1 MDSSLEKQLKS
12 TDHPL
17 FKERPKGVEPVYSKR
32 RQAMGSVYEE
42 TEEEVEVEA
51 WRKRMQIGPLLS
63 EVETG
68 RSRTSTMD
76 SEARDLSRSSTLAD
90 DETVDQPHFE
100 ERPRVPGPFFATRLR
115 ARDPNYQQTRR
126 EVDIEVPA
134 REISRAPTGLSRAST
149 ANSEEMN
156 LSRSSTL
163 AEDESADLKE
173 KPQIPEPFF
182 AKRLKAMDPDYE
194 KTRREVDIE
203 VQVREISRAPTGLSR
218 ASTLNEEEREISRS
232 STLAVDDDDEIV
244 SLKSMLRINERMLSR
259 ASTFKIES
267 PEIVKK
273 AQRGRRT
280 LTWAIVSQI
289 ISLLWLAPILALL
302 ILNYRKYIIGASI
315 WCPGGHCSA
324 ELFSPRAI
332 AKAAQLD
339 MQDHNAIGA
348 LQFVSK
354 ALEVW
359 FVFIA
364 TSLVYDMAM
373 VLAKG
378 GGLPIA
384 FLLTHLEFADIRYL
398 VNPLLWTSP
407 IPHPSTSPRA
417 RSLVTGKLYLFVLLA
432 ASLTVLTNLMG
443 PAAAVLAIPTLQWI
457 ETPRIREVMFNGT
470 NADYSPGG
478 ELTAANCT
486 EAQLEWGNYSCTEP
500 LLGPSLDSYAQ
511 YTRAA
516 SKQWELPFSTNLIPI
531 SQEGSTQF
539 TVNISDGS
547 DLIWSPSRYALRDL
561 SIDIDIV
568 ANAFLG
574 NPTEEGSE
582 PPQNFNNSLSTILQR
597 ESISFGISTR
607 CYFGTVSDMIID
619 EWRWVSCYG
628 GWYFP
633 GGQAS
638 NYTMCIRRNIWS
650 EDAEDQTYET
660 HFSLEHANASSD
672 DPLIQIWVYYSDRV
686 TYFNETT
693 DFGTGIKDC
702 LASNIHLCDWDK
714 IFDAPLPPKF
724 HNATQNVNLVEYR
737 APVAPWS
744 RERTWCDWYT
754 YGSYPTYSYDISA
767 QANPLSLVQLNNIS
781 PIEKLGKPV
790 LVHPTWL
797 LAAWSVDTGGTV
809 PWDRQITKAFTET
822 LSAGYSDMTLMF
834 SYLHTYTLCQAVSI
848 IDYNTCDPYDATDVK
863 LCSGPIMSR
872 YATLHLWAYGLSD
885 KTSQLGVVVAILG
898 ITCVLIRLI
907 LGVIFRFRHEH
918 SALELF
924 VAAMK
929 HQSRGEF
936 DGLEDELELAKV
948 RFKICE
954 DEESGKPRFWG
965 EPRRGVG
972 WEEGERRF
980 KELGWKEKEERLS
993 EKKGW
998 LKTKRAPKEEW

>member
-1 MDSSLEKQLKS
+1 
-12 TDHPL
+12 
-17 FKERPKGVEPVYSKR
+17 
-32 RQAMGSVYEE
+32 MGSVYEE
-42 TEEEVEVEA
+42 AEEETEVEE
-51 WRKRMQIGPLLS
+51 WRKRSRMRPAISGEEIGRP
-63 EVETG
+63 
-68 RSRTSTMD
+68 RASTME
-76 SEARDLSRSSTLAD
+76 SEARDLSRSSTLAE
-90 DETVDQPHFE
+90 DESVDQPFFK

-115 ARDPNYQQTRR
+115 R
-126 EVDIEVPA
+126 EVEIEARA

-149 ANSEEMN
+149 ANSEEKD

-163 AEDESADLKE
+163 ADESADQPFSTE
-173 KPQIPEPFF
+173 RPQAPEPFF

-194 KTRREVDIE
+194 KTRSEVDME
-203 VQVREISRAPTGLSR
+203 VQVQEMSRAPTGLSR
-218 ASTLNEEEREISRS
+218 ASTLNEEEKNEISRS
-232 STLAVDDDDEIV
+232 STLAVDDDDDEIM
-244 SLKSMLRINERMLSR
+244 SLKSMLRINERILSR

-273 AQRGRRT
+273 AQHGRRT
-280 LTWAIVSQI
+280 LTWAVVSQI

-315 WCPGGHCSA
+315 WCPGRHCSA

-339 MQDHNAIGA
+339 MQDHNVIGA

-373 VLAKG
+373 LLAKKG

-407 IPHPSTSPRA
+407 IPHPSTSPRT
-417 RSLVTGKLYLFVLLA
+417 RSLATGKLYLFVLLA

-457 ETPRIREVMFNGT
+457 ETPRVRDLMFNGT
-470 NADYSPGG
+470 NADYSAGG
-478 ELTAANCT
+478 GLTAANCT
-486 EAQLEWGNYSCTEP
+486 TAQLEGGNYSCTET

-547 DLIWSPSRYALRDL
+547 DLIWSPNRYALRDL

-574 NPTEEGSE
+574 YPAKKWQQ
-582 PPQNFNNSLSTILQR
+582 PPQHFNNSLSTILQR

-607 CYFGTVSDMIID
+607 CYFGTVSDRIID
-619 EWRWVSCYG
+619 DLRWVSCYE
-628 GWYFP
+628 GWYLP
-633 GGQAS
+633 GAPDS

-650 EDAEDQTYET
+650 EEDASHTFET
-660 HFSLEHANASSD
+660 HFSLDHANPSSD
-672 DPLIQIWVYYSDRV
+672 DLLIQIWVYYSDRV

-702 LASNIHLCDWDK
+702 FASNIQFCDWDK
-714 IFDAPLPPKF
+714 IFDAPLPPEF
-724 HNATQNVNLVEYR
+724 HNATQNVNVVEYR

-744 RERTWCDWYT
+744 RERTWCDWYS
-754 YGSYPTYSYDISA
+754 YSGYPTYSYDISA
-767 QANPLSLVQLNNIS
+767 QANPLSLVQLNKIS

-834 SYLHTYTLCQAVSI
+834 TYLHTYTLCQAVSI
-848 IDYNTCDPYDATDVK
+848 IDYNTCDPYNATDMK
-863 LCSGPIMSR
+863 QCSGPVVSK

-885 KTSQLGVVVAILG
+885 KTSQLGVAVAILG

-907 LGVIFRFRHEH
+907 LCVIFRFRHEH

-924 VAAMK
+924 VAAMQ

-936 DGLEDELELAKV
+936 DGLEDEIELAKV
-948 RFKICE
+948 RFEMCE
-954 DEESGKPRFWG
+954 DEESGKPKFWG
-965 EPRRGVG
+965 ESRRGVG

-980 KELGWKEKEERLS
+980 KELGWKEKEKRLS
-993 EKKGW
+993 EKSGW
-998 LKTKRAPKEEW
+998 LREKRASKGEC

>member
-1 MDSSLEKQLKS
+1 MDASLEKQLKS

-17 FKERPKGVEPVYSKR
+17 FKERPKRVEPFCSKR
-32 RQAMGSVYEE
+32 RHAMGSVYEE
-42 TEEEVEVEA
+42 AEDDAEVEE
-51 WRKRMQIGPLLS
+51 WRKRSRMRPTLS
-63 EVETG
+63 GEEIDHSG
-68 RSRTSTMD
+68 ASRID
-76 SEARDLSRSSTLAD
+76 CEAQDLSRSSTLAE
-90 DETVDQPHFE
+90 DESVDQPFFK

-115 ARDPNYQQTRR
+115 R
-126 EVDIEVPA
+126 EVDIEVRA
-134 REISRAPTGLSRAST
+134 REISRARTGLSRAST
-149 ANSEEMN
+149 ANSEEKD
-156 LSRSSTL
+156 LSRPSTL
-163 AEDESADLKE
+163 ADESADQPFSRE
-173 KPQIPEPFF
+173 RPQAPEPFF

-194 KTRREVDIE
+194 KTRSEVDME
-203 VQVREISRAPTGLSR
+203 VQVREMSRAPTGLSR
-218 ASTLNEEEREISRS
+218 ASTLNEEEKQISRS
-232 STLAVDDDDEIV
+232 STLAVDDDDEIM
-244 SLKSMLRINERMLSR
+244 SLKSMLRINERILSR

-280 LTWAIVSQI
+280 LTWAVVSQI
-289 ISLLWLAPILALL
+289 ISLLWLIPILALL

-315 WCPGGHCSA
+315 WCPRGHCSA

-339 MQDHNAIGA
+339 MQDHNVIGA

-373 VLAKG
+373 LLAKKG

-384 FLLTHLEFADIRYL
+384 FLMTHLEFADIRYL

-407 IPHPSTSPRA
+407 IPHPSTSPRT
-417 RSLVTGKLYLFVLLA
+417 RSLATGKLYLFVLLA

-457 ETPRIREVMFNGT
+457 ETPRVRDLMFNGT
-470 NADYSPGG
+470 NADWPAGG

-486 EAQLEWGNYSCTEP
+486 TAQLEWANYSCTEA

-547 DLIWSPSRYALRDL
+547 DLIWSPNRYALRDL
-561 SIDIDIV
+561 SKDIDIV

-574 NPTEEGSE
+574 YPTEDETQ

-619 EWRWVSCYG
+619 DLRWVSCYE
-628 GWYFP
+628 GWYLP
-633 GGQAS
+633 GAPKS
-638 NYTMCIRRNIWS
+638 NYTMCIRRNNWS
-650 EDAEDQTYET
+650 ENDANHTFET
-660 HFSLEHANASSD
+660 NFSLDHANTSSND
-672 DPLIQIWVYYSDRV
+672 LLIQIWVYYSDRV

-702 LASNIHLCDWDK
+702 VASNIQFCDWDK
-714 IFDAPLPPKF
+714 IFDAPLPPEF
-724 HNATQNVNLVEYR
+724 RNATQNVNLVEYR

-744 RERTWCDWYT
+744 RERTWCDWYS
-754 YGSYPTYSYDISA
+754 YSGYPTYSFDISA
-767 QANPLSLVQLNNIS
+767 QANPLSLVQLNKIS

-797 LAAWSVDTGGTV
+797 LAAWSVDIGGTV

-834 SYLHTYTLCQAVSI
+834 TYLHTYTLCQAVSI
-848 IDYNTCDPYDATDVK
+848 IDYNTCDLFNATDVK
-863 LCSGPIMSR
+863 QCSGPVVSR

-885 KTSQLGVVVAILG
+885 KTSQLGVAVAIIG

-907 LGVIFRFRHEH
+907 FCVIFRFRHEH

-924 VAAMK
+924 VAAMQ

-936 DGLEDELELAKV
+936 DGLEDEIELAKV
-948 RFKICE
+948 RFEMFE
-954 DEESGKPRFWG
+954 DEESGKPTFWG

-980 KELGWKEKEERLS
+980 NELGWKEKGKRLP

-998 LKTKRAPKEEW
+998 LGDKRASKQER

>member
-51 WRKRMQIGPLLS
+51 WRKRIQIGPPLS

-90 DETVDQPHFE
+90 DETVDQPHFK

-134 REISRAPTGLSRAST
+134 REISRAPTGLSRALT

-407 IPHPSTSPRA
+407 IPHPSTTPRA

-948 RFKICE
+948 RFKMCE

>member
-1 MDSSLEKQLKS
+1 MDSGLEKQLKS

-17 FKERPKGVEPVYSKR
+17 FKERPKRVEPVYSK
-32 RQAMGSVYEE
+32 QGHAMGSVHEE
-42 TEEEVEVEA
+42 TEEQAEVEA
-51 WRKRMQIGPLLS
+51 WRKRIPIRPTVSG
-63 EVETG
+63 EETG
-68 RSRTSTMD
+68 RPRASTMG
-76 SEARDLSRSSTLAD
+76 SEARDLSRSSTLV
-90 DETVDQPHFE
+90 EGESEDQPFFK
-100 ERPRVPGPFFATRLR
+100 ERPRVPGPFFATQLR
-115 ARDPNYQQTRR
+115 ARDPDYQKTRG
-126 EVDIEVPA
+126 EVDIEVRA
-134 REISRAPTGLSRAST
+134 REASRAPTGLSRAST
-149 ANSEEMN
+149 ANSEEKN

-163 AEDESADLKE
+163 VEDESADRHFFKE
-173 KPQIPEPFF
+173 RPQVPEPFF

-218 ASTLNEEEREISRS
+218 ASTLNEEEKELSRS

-289 ISLLWLAPILALL
+289 ISLLWLAPIIALL

-315 WCPGGHCSA
+315 WCPRGHCSA
-324 ELFSPRAI
+324 ELFSPRAL

-339 MQDHNAIGA
+339 MQDHNVIGA

-373 VLAKG
+373 ILARKG

-457 ETPRIREVMFNGT
+457 ETPRIREAMFNGT

-486 EAQLEWGNYSCTEP
+486 ETQLEWGNYSCTEA

-561 SIDIDIV
+561 SIDIDVV

-574 NPTEEGSE
+574 NPAEKGSE

-607 CYFGTVSDMIID
+607 CYFGNVSDMFID
-619 EWRWVSCYG
+619 DWRWVSCYE

-633 GGQAS
+633 GAPAS
-638 NYTMCIRRNIWS
+638 NYTMCIQRNIWS
-650 EDAEDQTYET
+650 DDDASHTYET
-660 HFSLEHANASSD
+660 HFSLDHANASSD

-686 TYFNETT
+686 TYFNEAT

-702 LASNIHLCDWDK
+702 FASNIHLCDWDK
-714 IFDAPLPPKF
+714 IFDAPLPPEF

-754 YGSYPTYSYDISA
+754 YSSYPTYSYDISA
-767 QANPLSLVQLNNIS
+767 QTNPLSLVQLNNIS
-781 PIEKLGKPV
+781 SIEKLGKPV

-834 SYLHTYTLCQAVSI
+834 TYLHTYTLCQAVSI
-848 IDYNTCDPYDATDVK
+848 IDYNTCDPYDATDMK
-863 LCSGPIMSR
+863 LCSGPIVSK

-885 KTSQLGVVVAILG
+885 KTSQLGVAVAILG

-907 LGVIFRFRHEH
+907 FGVIFRFRHEH

-924 VAAMK
+924 VAAMQ

-948 RFKICE
+948 RFEMCE

-980 KELGWKEKEERLS
+980 KELGWKEKEARLPERRN
-993 EKKGW
+993 GD
-998 LKTKRAPKEEW
+998 

>member
-1 MDSSLEKQLKS
+1 MDASLEKQLKP
-12 TDHPL
+12 TDHQL
-17 FKERPKGVEPVYSKR
+17 FKERPKRVEPFCSMR
-32 RQAMGSVYEE
+32 RHAMGSVYEE
-42 TEEEVEVEA
+42 AEEEAEVEE
-51 WRKRMQIGPLLS
+51 WTK
-63 EVETG
+63 
-68 RSRTSTMD
+68 RSRMRPTLSGEEIGQSRATIMD
-76 SEARDLSRSSTLAD
+76 SEARDLSRSSTLGE
-90 DETVDQPHFE
+90 DESMDQPFFK

-115 ARDPNYQQTRR
+115 R
-126 EVDIEVPA
+126 EVDIEVGA

-149 ANSEEMN
+149 ANSEERS

-163 AEDESADLKE
+163 ADESADQPCSRE
-173 KPQIPEPFF
+173 APEPFF
-182 AKRLKAMDPDYE
+182 AKGLRAMDPDYE
-194 KTRREVDIE
+194 KTRSEIDIE

-218 ASTLNEEEREISRS
+218 ASTLNEEEKEISRS
-232 STLAVDDDDEIV
+232 STLAVDDDEII

-280 LTWAIVSQI
+280 LTWAVVSQI

-339 MQDHNAIGA
+339 MQDHNVIGA

-373 VLAKG
+373 LLAKKG

-407 IPHPSTSPRA
+407 ISHPSTSPRTG
-417 RSLVTGKLYLFVLLA
+417 SLATGKLYLFVLLA

-457 ETPRIREVMFNGT
+457 ETPRVQDLMFNGT
-470 NADYSPGG
+470 NADFSPGG
-478 ELTAANCT
+478 EITAANCT
-486 EAQLEWGNYSCTEP
+486 EAQLYGGNYSCTET

-516 SKQWELPFSTNLIPI
+516 SKQWELPFSMNLIPI

-547 DLIWSPSRYALRDL
+547 DLIWSPNRYALRDL
-561 SIDIDIV
+561 SMDIDIV

-574 NPTEEGSE
+574 YPAEKWQQ

-607 CYFGTVSDMIID
+607 CFFGTVSDRIID
-619 EWRWVSCYG
+619 DFRWVSCYE
-628 GWYFP
+628 GWYLP
-633 GGQAS
+633 GAPQS

-650 EDAEDQTYET
+650 EEDTSHTFET
-660 HFSLEHANASSD
+660 HFSLDHANASSD
-672 DPLIQIWVYYSDRV
+672 APLIQIWVYYSDRV

-702 LASNIHLCDWDK
+702 FASNIQFCDWDR
-714 IFDAPLPPKF
+714 IFDAPLPPEF
-724 HNATQNVNLVEYR
+724 HNATHNVNLVEYR

-744 RERTWCDWYT
+744 RERTWCDWYS
-754 YGSYPTYSYDISA
+754 YSSYPTYSYDISA
-767 QANPLSLVQLNNIS
+767 QANPLSLVQLNKIS

-797 LAAWSVDTGGTV
+797 LAAWSVDAGGTV
-809 PWDRQITKAFTET
+809 PWDRQITKVFTET

-834 SYLHTYTLCQAVSI
+834 TYLHTYTLCQAVSI
-848 IDYNTCDPYDATDVK
+848 IDYNTCDPFNATDMN
-863 LCSGPIMSR
+863 LCSGPVVSK
-872 YATLHLWAYGLSD
+872 YASLHLWAYGLSD
-885 KTSQLGVVVAILG
+885 KTSQLGVAVAILG
-898 ITCVLIRLI
+898 ITCVLLRLI
-907 LGVIFRFRHEH
+907 VCVIFRFRHEH

-924 VAAMK
+924 VAAMQ

-948 RFKICE
+948 RFEMCE

-965 EPRRGVG
+965 ESRRGVG
-972 WEEGERRF
+972 WEEGERKF
-980 KELGWKEKEERLS
+980 MELGWKVKEKRFSER
-993 EKKGW
+993 KGW
-998 LKTKRAPKEEW
+998 LREKRASKEEC

>member
-1 MDSSLEKQLKS
+1 
-12 TDHPL
+12 
-17 FKERPKGVEPVYSKR
+17 
-32 RQAMGSVYEE
+32 MGSVNEE
-42 TEEEVEVEA
+42 TQEGAAEVEA
-51 WRKRMQIGPLLS
+51 RRKRIQIGPTLS
-63 EVETG
+63 EEDMSG
-68 RSRTSTMD
+68 SRASTMD

-90 DETVDQPHFE
+90 DEPVDQPHFK

-115 ARDPNYQQTRR
+115 ARDPNYKQTRG
-126 EVDIEVPA
+126 EVDIEVRA
-134 REISRAPTGLSRAST
+134 IEMSRAPTGLSRAST
-149 ANSEEMN
+149 ANSEKKN

-163 AEDESADLKE
+163 AEDESADQHIFKE
-173 KPQIPEPFF
+173 RPKMPEPFF
-182 AKRLKAMDPDYE
+182 AERLKAMDPDYE
-194 KTRREVDIE
+194 KTRKEVDIE

-218 ASTLNEEEREISRS
+218 ASTLNEEKEISRS
-232 STLAVDDDDEIV
+232 STLAVDDGDEIM
-244 SLKSMLRINERMLSR
+244 SLKSMLRFNERILSR

-273 AQRGRRT
+273 VQRGRRT
-280 LTWAIVSQI
+280 LTWAIMSQI

-315 WCPGGHCSA
+315 WCPGGQCSA

-339 MQDHNAIGA
+339 MQDHNVIGA

-373 VLAKG
+373 VLAKKG

-407 IPHPSTSPRA
+407 IPHPSTPPRA

-486 EAQLEWGNYSCTEP
+486 EAQLENGNYSCTEA

-574 NPTEEGSE
+574 NPAEEGLE

-607 CYFGTVSDMIID
+607 CYFGVVSDVIID
-619 EWRWVSCYG
+619 QWRWVSCYE

-633 GGQAS
+633 GAPAS
-638 NYTMCIRRNIWS
+638 NYTMCIRRNLWS
-650 EDAEDQTYET
+650 ENDTSHTYET

-693 DFGTGIKDC
+693 DFGTGIKEC
-702 LASNIHLCDWDK
+702 FASNNHLCDWDK
-714 IFDAPLPPKF
+714 IFDAPLPSEF
-724 HNATQNVNLVEYR
+724 QNATQNVNVVEYR

-781 PIEKLGKPV
+781 PVEKLGKPV
-790 LVHPTWL
+790 FVHPTWL

-834 SYLHTYTLCQAVSI
+834 SYLHTYTLCQAASI
-848 IDYNTCDPYDATDVK
+848 IDYNTCDPNNATNVK
-863 LCSGPIMSR
+863 LCSGPITSR

-907 LGVIFRFRHEH
+907 FGVIFRFRHEH

-948 RFKICE
+948 RFEMRE

-980 KELGWKEKEERLS
+980 KELGWKEKERLS

-998 LKTKRAPKEEW
+998 LKAKRAAKVEW